1 MVHLQ
6 LSHDLL
12 HRPSKSDLGNILR
25 YNCRDLPTINS
36 QASLLACIITWF
48 KTGPVN
54 AKRLTTKGEVAHIA
68 GLRVFTGYHAV
79 RVRPLAMPNSRIE
92 FISSFSF
99 FTIGWLRMLHSYHTR
114 HFVNPIWRTK
124 ATDNAGYTT
133 TMSTYD
139 RPSIPKGALTL
150 GASQGVGRSH
160 SRCRGVLKHVL
171 CVPTQCIDQAAFDV
185 DPLVLWELFL
195 HLPTNPCK

>member
-1 MVHLQ
+1 M
-6 LSHDLL
+6 
-12 HRPSKSDLGNILR
+12 
-25 YNCRDLPTINS
+25 
-36 QASLLACIITWF
+36 
-48 KTGPVN
+48 
-54 AKRLTTKGEVAHIA
+54 
-68 GLRVFTGYHAV
+68 
-79 RVRPLAMPNSRIE
+79 
-92 FISSFSF
+92 
-99 FTIGWLRMLHSYHTR
+99 
-114 HFVNPIWRTK
+114 
-124 ATDNAGYTT
+124 DNAGYTT